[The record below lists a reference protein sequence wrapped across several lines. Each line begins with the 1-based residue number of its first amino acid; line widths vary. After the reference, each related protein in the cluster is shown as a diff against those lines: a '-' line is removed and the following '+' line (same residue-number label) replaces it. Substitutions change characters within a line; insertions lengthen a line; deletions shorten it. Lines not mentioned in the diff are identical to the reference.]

1 MHPKG
6 TTGPV
11 MSLVTVARWCV
22 KPAVGSGL
30 RASIRHVSLTKRAP
44 NSLHRMKRPAES
56 TQNRI
61 TADNAVQERHPKS
74 LTMTTDQH
82 IREFKLKK
90 TVSELEAAVGSGT
103 SMITLMVPPRQL
115 LRANKMLVQ
124 EYGVSANI
132 KSRV

>member
-1 MHPKG
+1 
-6 TTGPV
+6 
-11 MSLVTVARWCV
+11 
-22 KPAVGSGL
+22 
-30 RASIRHVSLTKRAP
+30 
-44 NSLHRMKRPAES
+44 
-56 TQNRI
+56 
-61 TADNAVQERHPKS
+61 
-74 LTMTTDQH
+74 MTTDQH

-124 EYGVSANI
+124 EYSVSANI